1 MAINIGGINVKSVS
15 ERLRDRQKLLQDR
28 KDVSIDTEATPIT
41 DEQFYTGVDRGDIG
55 ITEGR
60 TFEDITEVQ
69 AQPKQIVPGLKDIDK
84 QFETT
89 TEEGEGGLPFDV
101 LSNQIKKAGGI
112 LKTTETGE
120 QVFDQSKKAA
130 YEAMGQAIEKDESLY
145 DQTTPD
151 LFDTSSP
158 DVLKDRLQNTKS
170 VEPPVSTIDDVSS
183 FIDNG
188 ILVQDE
194 FDRTALPFFN
204 NQTNESETILN
215 ILSNSN
221 LIDTN
226 TKRISPN
233 LANNML
239 KSILEVMRD
248 LINKEDEL
256 VTKPELMLAQN
267 ELTAQKYKSMRDKVK
282 KVSLQNKLI
291 DASDLRKGL
300 FTRVLNSVV
309 ENPKALGIEGAPGAQ
324 TGFGGFGETLS
335 PNIVSAGDA
344 ILFQTLSNLG
354 WIQKIPKENNKELG
368 IEDDMIVIS
377 EKGEMVFQN
386 NRSILDDI
394 LSRDITFRSKVPGL
408 DIPSRARFA
417 GERKRGAVSQTNRMS
432 YNTYIEDTVKQ
443 LLKSMPLTVVDER
456 YNMANQL
463 IDSVIITDDGE
474 TVLGFK
480 EEGTPG
486 RRWSKG
492 DAAKTLGLDEAH
504 WMKAFNHAK
513 KLLPVERAEQQ
524 ANLVMI
530 REAKKLL
537 KLKKYAAEETNG
549 GVYYNKQFHASSVG
563 RYFIRNTDI
572 NSQLNKVARMF
583 VGNAVAITLDP
594 NKDTKT
600 DTYKGW
606 AYIIGK
612 NILPPSSRMYESKM
626 TGLGAQRTEDL
637 TYNTILNTSLSILSN
652 PNDPIYL
659 NWVAKGKKL
668 KEAYEASK
676 QEPQTLQQFKE
687 RIGQELFNEL
697 FDPEGNGMA
706 GEWGYPYQ
714 SYMDVYDFDVARK
727 NGTAFKAKSQ
737 TQHDGKQNGIA
748 IQAMQFGRRDILQL
762 IGAMYTT
769 GNVVTPFGD
778 IRDRFLEKLDLG
790 IKVAFTT
797 DQDRL
802 AYWLSFRDKLLED
815 KSALKNFGK
824 ELSKTPLMETS
835 YAKYEGFNE
844 ETAINFIDK
853 NPQIFE
859 GLIMANAKGYG
870 RDDMISDLNDVI
882 TETLRETLNLRNQK
896 IFKEAGYMWAK
907 LGVTPKMKGPLGTD
921 IYMGSYDYKP
931 MIDPLTGQAKTVE
944 VATPEGSVFIPL
956 TKRYSTGSAKSK
968 KRKLIRVKNQDGYS
982 EWKREDDSNR
992 RFGQEVANQL
1002 PVLTV
1007 QQIDAAIMAKTIYKA
1022 NIDALN
1028 RRSPAFVIPIH
1039 DAIITD
1045 ASSVKLYHSTINQ
1058 QFREVNM
1065 SYSIGKEILKGI
1077 DNAFENVTKTLM
1089 DNPKGKQLMNN
1100 DSRYRAV
1107 HDELVRIKFELEQMQ
1122 TQTAEERGVGTGR
1135 PRGRKYKKP
1144 INLTPTTKRN
1154 ILAIAENEGWK
1165 ADGTGSITNEG
1176 LATILEIFYKQT
1188 NLRSSL
1194 ENLAAEAKASRKKL
1208 YNQLLKTIMYQ
1219 YN

>member
-1 MAINIGGINVKSVS
+1 MAINIGGINVESVS
-15 ERLRDRQKLLQDR
+15 DKLKRRQKLLQDR
-28 KDVSIDTEATPIT
+28 KDVSIETEATPIT
-41 DEQFYTGVDRGDIG
+41 DNEFNTGVDRGDIG

-60 TFEDITEVQ
+60 TIDEVQ
-69 AQPKQIVPGLKDIDK
+69 EVEAAPKKIVPGLKDLDK
-84 QFETT
+84 QFEQQ
-89 TEEGEGGLPFDV
+89 TEAGSGGQPFDV
-101 LSNQIKKAGGI
+101 IANQIKKAGGI
-112 LKTTETGE
+112 LKTDEEGNQLFDKSKQAAFKSIGE
-120 QVFDQSKKAA
+120 GIEQDEAQYDQS
-130 YEAMGQAIEKDESLY
+130 S
-145 DQTTPD
+145 PD
-151 LFDTSSP
+151 LFDTVSP
-158 DVLKDRLQNTKS
+158 DVLLDRLRNTKS
-170 VEPPVSTIDDVSS
+170 VEPTVSTTDEASS

-188 ILVQDE
+188 VMVQDE

-204 NQTNESETILN
+204 SGTKESEQILN
-215 ILSNSN
+215 ILSNGN

-226 TKRISPN
+226 NLRISPN
-233 LANNML
+233 LANNAL
-239 KSILEVMRD
+239 TAILEVMRD

-256 VTKPELMLAQN
+256 VTKPELLLAKN
-267 ELTAQKYKSMRDKVK
+267 ELNAQKYRAMKDKVK
-282 KVSLQNKLI
+282 KVSLQNKMI

-300 FTRVLNSVV
+300 FTKVMNRVM
-309 ENPKALGIEGAPGAQ
+309 ENPKALGIAKAPGAQ
-324 TGFGGFGETLS
+324 TGFGGFGETLN
-335 PNIVSAGDA
+335 PNTVSAGDA
-344 ILFQTLSNLG
+344 VLFQVLSNLG
-354 WIQKIPKENNKELG
+354 WIQKIPKENNPELG

-377 EKGEMVFQN
+377 EKGEMVLQN
-386 NRSILDDI
+386 TRGILDD
-394 LSRDITFRSKVPGL
+394 LLVRDITFRSKVPGVDL
-408 DIPSRARFA
+408 PTRARFA
-417 GERKRGAVSQTNRMS
+417 GERKRGTVSQTNKMS

-463 IDSVIITDDGE
+463 IDSVIITDDDV

-480 EEGTPG
+480 EEGVPG

-504 WMKAFNHAK
+504 WQKAFNHAK
-513 KLLPVERAEQQ
+513 KLFPEERAEQQ

-594 NKDTKT
+594 RKDTQT
-600 DTYKGW
+600 QTYKNW

-652 PNDPIYL
+652 PNDPVYTM
-659 NWVAKGKKL
+659 WVEKGRKI
-668 KEAYEASK
+668 KEAYLKSK
-676 QEPQTLQQFKE
+676 QEPQTLADFKNLV
-687 RIGQELFNEL
+687 GQDLFNEL

-714 SYMDVYDFDVARK
+714 SYMDVYDFNVAREK
-727 NGTAFKAKSQ
+727 GTAFKAKSQ

-762 IGAMYTT
+762 VGAMYST
-769 GNVVTPFGD
+769 GEVATPFGD
-778 IRDRFLEKLDLG
+778 IRDRFLEKMDLG

-797 DQDRL
+797 DEDRL
-802 AYWLSFRDKLLED
+802 AYWLAFKDELMKDKG
-815 KSALKNFGK
+815 ALKTFGK

-853 NPQIFE
+853 NPQLFE
-859 GLIMANAKGYG
+859 GIVMAKSNGYS
-870 RDDMISDLNDVI
+870 RDDMISDLNDII

-896 IFKEAGYMWAK
+896 ILKEAGYMWAK

-944 VATPEGSVFIPL
+944 VATPDGTVYIPI

-968 KRKLIRVKNQDGYS
+968 KKKLIRVKNQDGYA
-982 EWKREDDSNR
+982 EWKREDDTDR

-1007 QQIDAAIMAKTIYKA
+1007 QQIDGAIMAKTIYRA
-1022 NIDALN
+1022 NIDNLN
-1028 RRSPAFVIPIH
+1028 RSSPAFVIPIH

-1045 ASSVKLYHSTINQ
+1045 ASSVKLYHSMINQ

-1065 SYSIGKEILKGI
+1065 SYSIGKEVLKGV
-1077 DNAFENVTKTLM
+1077 DNAYNNVTKKLM
-1089 DNPKGKQLMNN
+1089 DDPKGQQLMNN
-1100 DSRYRAV
+1100 DSKYRAV
-1107 HDELVRIKFELEQMQ
+1107 HDELVRIKTEIDKIKG
-1122 TQTAEERGVGTGR
+1122 QTAEERFGDGR

-1144 INLTPTTKRN
+1144 VNLTPKNKET
-1154 ILAIAENEGWK
+1154 ILAIAEAEGWK
-1165 ADGTGSITNEG
+1165 PDGTGAITNEG
-1176 LATILEIFYKQT
+1176 LAAILEIFYKDT
-1188 NLRSSL
+1188 NLRAGL
-1194 ENLAAEAKASRKKL
+1194 ENLALEAKAARKKI
-1208 YNQLLKTIMYQ
+1208 YNQLLKTVMYQ